1 VTLDLTLVSNVG
13 AGAPGELS
21 RLESLEKIDLTGSGN
36 NTLRITAS
44 DVLDLSGRNL
54 FDVNGNA
61 AVADAYNQL
70 MVNGDAGDA
79 VQLADTGWLSTGTF
93 VDGGMTYQ
101 IWTDEQQ
108 RAQLLI
114 APNVVVIGGG

>member
-1 VTLDLTLVSNVG
+1 
-13 AGAPGELS
+13 
-21 RLESLEKIDLTGSGN
+21 
-36 NTLRITAS
+36 
-44 DVLDLSGRNL
+44 
-54 FDVNGNA
+54 
-61 AVADAYNQL
+61 

-79 VQLADTGWLSTGTF
+79 VQLSDTGWLSTGTF